1 MEKRIQQYHWLKK
14 IRLLLLAGAML
25 VGGMEMSWGQNGA
38 QIVKASNN
46 TPDDSNSGVHIKREV
61 IYVNGSQELYVPEMR
76 ISYGSSFDWYIH
88 WYVEGD
94 GTLSKPN
101 SITINV
107 TEARDRGGE
116 FASSLGPTY
125 TSTSCLYTDDNNGF
139 WWASPCND
147 NRHAVDAS
155 AIVYTL
161 PENFTSGRVICDIS
175 NNMDWNISS
184 GPYVFDEPTLLK
196 RYVYEIRPASEYVN
210 KLTTEGPE
218 VFNIDFP
225 KGSSTV
231 NFTMPSLPSNYFWG
245 TEGSYQQG
253 VKFAFSTE
261 ENGQYSDF
269 YLIERPSNTQ
279 KVLTQQQV
287 QQINLSTISS
297 PVTYYVKA
305 RNSNGDYS
313 PVLAKFIF
321 NPKEDSGFLL
331 EANIGANRKP
341 WENEDLYQEIGVVD
355 FDLGAPTSPL
365 TSENN
370 VSAVSLPRHETAYG
384 FLQKSIQSFQ
394 NNTSTQNQYGLF
406 RSANVN
412 GISGNGD
419 QIGGNGSSGKTYLW
433 IPVLMDNRVDLIGIY
448 PDRTLY
454 DRTHHTDNSK
464 YGYFYYIDASDDP
477 GTIVDVNI
485 DGTLCGYTELVVT
498 AWVSDMTR
506 PKFTSGGT
514 KHPLAP
520 NINLILKGYDVNN
533 NEVVLHRFTSGDA
546 ITSYSNNGCNIH
558 LMEWQQLCY
567 RITLTAD
574 VEQYSNFHLEVQ
586 NNEPHTDGA
595 DYAIDDVRIYKTLP
609 NIKVQRENA
618 CEASTLVVSTD
629 YATILRNMGWSRGE
643 EVGDQP
649 GGIDEK
655 DYRKYRYGLMGAN
668 HEFENN
674 STAGNVYFSF
684 LSEDLKEWITVN
696 KAVEDALGSD
706 SEYAAKSLRV
716 AVSTVQ
722 NEQGWEFYTNSKEQ
736 AQINERIM
744 NIRAVKDYIQDWK
757 TIWKDIPGHTEV
769 FPVNVENIGN
779 PESDTFNE
787 ALYQKALIELFGK
800 RLKIPRLRCPWYD
813 ESNEHLYLAIIDVN
827 NTDLKYEGEIDSK
840 GNVATGKY
848 WVVTFSAAQVAGT
861 GGGSDVIVANDDCT
875 LKSEFTVKPAT
886 TILID
891 AKSPGDPDVAVCVGT
906 IHQIEA
912 YLNFYDRETN
922 EPVKDADVDYIFDWY
937 LGSMEEYDKLTTA
950 NNSISVKA
958 ALETYRKDTG
968 NDDSPITV
976 EDLEA
981 WTASASGDD
990 ETKGQLLI
998 DLMEENL
1005 LLLGTEPN
1013 KPFNIPL
1020 NAERMVALPFVPSVS
1035 SAEVNYEF
1043 CSDETEVNLEALPDP
1058 IPEISQGFVGVEYAS
1073 EAEVA
1078 LRLGWPNM
1086 GQTLELPIYKVGG
1099 RVAPQ
1104 ADYLRLGGNNVDIYL
1119 EDGLPLDRSVGTAT
1133 ALEIPIPDDL
1143 KNQGEGEEKDVE
1155 LTTQATLTFRLNKD
1169 ATTYLKEGQSYTLL
1183 IPFSQFDGTTQLN
1196 GACDGVLRLPVKI
1209 VPEYLTWKG
1218 EATDHWYNDTKWN
1231 QSTDKELH
1239 VGNVGNVDAYNG
1251 SDNVTDAFSPLYF
1264 TNVTILGSDSVP
1276 ANSELRLEDVT
1287 PATTSDKTLTSLE
1300 SNIKYDLAVS
1310 DDEGNITSYYINRI
1324 KQIYFKPGA
1333 TMLNQHLLDYS
1344 KAWVD
1349 FKMTQSQA
1357 YWMASPLQD
1366 VYAGDMYAPTDGGQ
1380 QRTPAF
1386 TEIMY
1391 DKADGTN
1398 DRWNPAFYQKAWHNG
1413 ITYATDEEGATSVE
1427 VDAVASNWSIE
1438 YNDVWVP
1445 YSIGKGFYAR
1455 VEGQDVMVRLPKAD
1469 TEYKYEQ
1476 QQPTTRALSD
1486 VPTSRNSGQLVE
1498 SDPNGAFTLALS
1510 TVDNDG
1516 DHFLIGNPY
1525 MAYLDVNAFLSA
1537 NSTVLAQ
1544 KYWSIDT
1551 KVGTVVVGTPDVEW
1565 GTGAN
1570 SGYIAPMQAFFVER
1584 VGYQAGQTTGADAT
1598 NLEVTFNAN
1607 MTKSAADTETPETR
1621 AFAATNPQLT
1631 LTAKSEAGM
1640 SCAAVVQKSDASNQ
1654 YEADKDAVTLLDS
1667 ELDAPTVYTVAGN
1680 YAAAVNA
1687 LHDYK
1692 NVPLGVYAKDGE
1704 DVELTLEGASQLV
1717 EPLYLYDAVLRSTT
1731 PIEGDSYTLRLTGS
1745 SHGRYF
1751 LTTDE
1756 GIRAESEIRIYSPA
1770 DGQLIVASTLSDP
1783 LKQVLVYDLN
1793 GRLVESRQNLGTT
1806 LCRLNVPGGIYIIR
1820 AVSGQGEEQAKLKVR

>member
-1 MEKRIQQYHWLKK
+1 M
-14 IRLLLLAGAML
+14 
-25 VGGMEMSWGQNGA
+25 
-38 QIVKASNN
+38 N
-46 TPDDSNSGVHIKREV
+46 TYK
-61 IYVNGSQELYVPEMR
+61 YAAL
-76 ISYGSSFDWYIH
+76 
-88 WYVEGD
+88 
-94 GTLSKPN
+94 
-101 SITINV
+101 
-107 TEARDRGGE
+107 
-116 FASSLGPTY
+116 
-125 TSTSCLYTDDNNGF
+125 
-139 WWASPCND
+139 
-147 NRHAVDAS
+147 
-155 AIVYTL
+155 
-161 PENFTSGRVICDIS
+161 
-175 NNMDWNISS
+175 
-184 GPYVFDEPTLLK
+184 
-196 RYVYEIRPASEYVN
+196 
-210 KLTTEGPE
+210 
-218 VFNIDFP
+218 
-225 KGSSTV
+225 
-231 NFTMPSLPSNYFWG
+231 
-245 TEGSYQQG
+245 
-253 VKFAFSTE
+253 
-261 ENGQYSDF
+261 
-269 YLIERPSNTQ
+269 
-279 KVLTQQQV
+279 
-287 QQINLSTISS
+287 
-297 PVTYYVKA
+297 
-305 RNSNGDYS
+305 
-313 PVLAKFIF
+313 
-321 NPKEDSGFLL
+321 
-331 EANIGANRKP
+331 
-341 WENEDLYQEIGVVD
+341 
-355 FDLGAPTSPL
+355 
-365 TSENN
+365 
-370 VSAVSLPRHETAYG
+370 
-384 FLQKSIQSFQ
+384 
-394 NNTSTQNQYGLF
+394 QNQYGLY
-406 RSANVN
+406 RSANVPN
-412 GISGNGD
+412 ISIGKRGGD
-419 QIGGNGSSGKTYLW
+419 PYFWFFSLRDNTYAGE
-433 IPVLMDNRVDLIGIY
+433 V
-448 PDRTLY
+448 Y
-454 DRTHHTDNSK
+454 DRTYYNSGNTK
-464 YGYFYYIDASDDP
+464 CGYFFYTDASNEP
-477 GTIVDVNI
+477 GRWVKMPL
-485 DGTLCGYTELVVT
+485 DGAICQYTELTVT
-498 AWVSDMTR
+498 AWVNDMTTWNETGDGR
-506 PKFTSGGT
+506 PL
-514 KHPLAP
+514 PP
-520 NINLILKGYDVNN
+520 NININFIGETVDGQ
-533 NEVVLHRFTSGDA
+533 EIVLHRFTSGDA
-546 ITSYSNNGCNIH
+546 LTDYTATYASSPANKNVGK
-558 LMEWQQLCY
+558 WQQLCY
-567 RITLTAD
+567 TFAISSSQVGYA
-574 VEQYSNFHLEVQ
+574 EYYLEIQ
-586 NNEPHTDGA
+586 NNTAHTYGA
-595 DYAIDDVRIYKTLP
+595 DYAIDEVRVYKSKP

-618 CEASTLVVSTD
+618 CDASTLVVSTD
-629 YATILRNMGWSRGE
+629 HATILRNMGWRASE
-643 EVGDQP
+643 EVAGEGDGQFYTNP
-649 GGIDEK
+649 
-655 DYRKYRYGLMGAN
+655 DYLKYRYGLMGA
-668 HEFENN
+668 EDQYKN
-674 STAGNVYFSF
+674 SKVGNVYFSF
-684 LSEDLKEWITVN
+684 LDEGKDNWMTVN
-696 KAVEDALGSD
+696 KAVEGIST
-706 SEYAAKSLRV
+706 YAAKSLRV
-716 AVSTVQ
+716 AVPTVLNSTAY
-722 NEQGWEFYTNSKEQ
+722 EFYTTDKDQ

-744 NIRAVKDYIQDWK
+744 NIRAVKDYNADYDE
-757 TIWKDIPGHTEV
+757 IWSKLTENPHTGGQINIAGIGTPGT
-769 FPVNVENIGN
+769 
-779 PESDTFNE
+779 SDFDE
-787 ALYQKALIELFGK
+787 AKYQQALVELFGR
-800 RLKIPRLRCPWYD
+800 RLNIPRLRCPWYED
-813 ESNEHLYLAIIDVN
+813 DILKLAIIDVN
-827 NTDLKYEGEIDSK
+827 NTDLKYRGQGGSS
-840 GNVATGKY
+840 GTY
-848 WVVTFSAAQVAGT
+848 WVVTFSAEQVAGL
-861 GGGSDVIVANDDCT
+861 GNEEGIDVIDKDSPCT
-875 LKSEFTVKPAT
+875 LMSEFTVEPAT

-891 AKSPGDPDVAVCVGT
+891 AKSPGDPEVAVCVGT
-906 IHQIEA
+906 IHEIKA
-912 YLNFYDRETN
+912 YLNFYERDTN
-922 EPVKDADVDYIFDWY
+922 EPVENADVDYIFDWY
-937 LGSMEEYDKLTTA
+937 LGSMEDYDELTA
-950 NNSISVKA
+950 KRGVSVKDALA
-958 ALETYRKDTG
+958 AYREG
-968 NDDSPITV
+968 HSNYEGQITI

-981 WTASASGDD
+981 WISESEDNRTAG
-990 ETKGQLLI
+990 ELLI
-998 DLMEENL
+998 DLMKKNL

-1035 SAEVNYEF
+1035 TAVADYEF

-1073 EAEVA
+1073 EAKVA

-1086 GQTLELPIYKVGG
+1086 GQTLKLPIYKVGG

-1438 YNDVWVP
+1438 YNDVWVL

-1584 VGYQAGQTTGADAT
+1584 VGYQAGQTTRADAT

-1640 SCAAVVQKSDASNQ
+1640 SRAAVVQKGDASNQ
-1654 YEADKDAVTLLDS
+1654 YEADNDAVTLLDS